1 MVKGC
6 SNGGKKKLKKKKKPE
21 KERNDRNEEIKP
33 KNFTISSRDLT

>member
-6 SNGGKKKLKKKKKPE
+6 SNGGKKKLKKKKLE